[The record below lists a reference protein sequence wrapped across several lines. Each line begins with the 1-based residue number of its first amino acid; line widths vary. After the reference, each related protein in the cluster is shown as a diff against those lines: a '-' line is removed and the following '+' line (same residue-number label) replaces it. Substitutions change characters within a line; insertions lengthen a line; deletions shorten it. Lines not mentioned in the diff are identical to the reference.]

1 MKKNVLKKGILALLV
16 ITLLAISFTG
26 CGTVTPPLTGTVD
39 ITVTSASTMILG
51 KIAVLIPMDHTYDI
65 TMDGNPMGT
74 TNGSGNLTIANV
86 TVGMHTFVAL
96 SNFGPGSGSKV
107 QNISSGINYVTIF
120 VPIILI

>member
-16 ITLLAISFTG
+16 VTLLAISFTG
-26 CGTVTPPLTGTVD
+26 CGTVTPPLTGTVE
-39 ITVTSASTMILG
+39 ITVTNAIVMG
-51 KIAVLIPMDHTYDI
+51 KILIPMDYTYDI
-65 TMDGNPMGT
+65 TMDGTPIGT

-86 TVGMHTFVAL
+86 TVGIHTFVAF
-96 SNFGPGSGSKV
+96 SNFEPVSGSKV